1 MTELMGHFQRALTRD
16 GVSELWNELVKD
28 GEVAPATN
36 EAIYNSAGVLAKKGE
51 LLAC

>member
-1 MTELMGHFQRALTRD
+1 MNEILGHFHFQHALTRD

-36 EAIYNSAGVLAKKGE
+36 EAIYNSAGVLAKKGRG
-51 LLAC
+51 